1 MGSFSETEVSIKF
14 RFRNRGQLQVLFNN
28 LRVPDFF
35 RFIDDKG
42 KNHGRVS
49 GEEAFLICLARLSST
64 KTLHDL
70 VADFGRDYSWIT
82 LSSDRRNESIVG
94 DSMIIELI
102 GYRNC
107 PVSQKSYVVNC
118 GDMESSLT
126 LGRSLY
132 FLLSTARTSS
142 LIELELN
149 RNEMEWELCELILR

>member
-1 MGSFSETEVSIKF
+1 MTGL
-14 RFRNRGQLQVLFNN
+14 QLDNA
-28 LRVPDFF
+28 FF
-35 RFIDDKG
+35 IVG
-42 KNHGRVS
+42 
-49 GEEAFLICLARLSST
+49 FL
-64 KTLHDL
+64 H
-70 VADFGRDYSWIT
+70 
-82 LSSDRRNESIVG
+82 NESIVG

-142 LIELELN
+142 LIELELD
-149 RNEMEWELCELILR
+149 RNEMEWELRELILR